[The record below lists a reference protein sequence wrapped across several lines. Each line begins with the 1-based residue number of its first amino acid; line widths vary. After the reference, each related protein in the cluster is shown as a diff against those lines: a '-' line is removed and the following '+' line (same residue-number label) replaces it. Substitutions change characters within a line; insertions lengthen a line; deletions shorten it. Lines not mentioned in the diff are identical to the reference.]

1 MLDINIITNLY
12 CDTIIKFTLYFN
24 KELYFKID
32 KFSNIEYA
40 FIKGLN
46 LLKNILNINLLY
58 LDDLSELSTLL
69 EKNYIYYVEFLNQI
83 YSSKLIDNFELSI
96 KDAVIFCYKKN
107 IINSN
112 KISEARKL
120 DFSDLNKLNLI
131 TGLLNILLITINCN
145 FEYKILYKAKNNF
158 LHVESELSFEKNSY
172 FIKTTAFISKI
183 FKKVK
188 HILFI
193 DKNENNIIDNEKF
206 NIIYEFLLDLYNSID
221 YNFINNLSDL
231 DKDIYYINF
240 YKLIDNYLSK
250 RQYLVKNKIED
261 INKFLLLD

>member
-1 MLDINIITNLY
+1 MLDINIITNFY

-24 KELYFKID
+24 KELYFKIE

-40 FIKGLN
+40 YIKGLN

-112 KISEARKL
+112 KVNEARKL
-120 DFSDLNKLNLI
+120 DFLDLNKLNVI
-131 TGLLNILLITINCN
+131 IDLLNIILITINCN
-145 FEYKILYKAKNNF
+145 FEYKILYKEKNNF
-158 LHVESELSFEKNSY
+158 LHIATESSFETNGY
-172 FIKTTAFISKI
+172 FIKTTVFINKI
-183 FKKVK
+183 VKKAK

-193 DKNENNIIDNEKF
+193 DKNQNKIIDNEKF
-206 NIIYEFLLDLYNSID
+206 NIIYEFFLDLYNSID
-221 YNFINNLSDL
+221 YNFINNLSKL
-231 DKDIYYINF
+231 DKDVYYTNF

-250 RQYLVKNKIED
+250 RQYLIKNNIED
-261 INKFLLLD
+261 INKFLLID